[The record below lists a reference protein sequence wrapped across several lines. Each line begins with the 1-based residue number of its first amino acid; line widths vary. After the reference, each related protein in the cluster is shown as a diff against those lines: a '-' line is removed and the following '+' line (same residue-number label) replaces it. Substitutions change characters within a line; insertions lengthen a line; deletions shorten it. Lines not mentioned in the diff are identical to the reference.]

1 MRVRDQITFEAKD
14 DAEALRLAGERLG
27 KDAVILS
34 TRTVE
39 VGGFFGLFK
48 RRMLMVSAGILQD
61 EQTEARSKPKEKDDV
76 TSKERLVAF
85 QKLLEFKQAA
95 EVRAGLE
102 PRNIEA
108 PGVAEDTTKVIYS
121 PSSISSGGGGANR
134 PVVDSV
140 HLSSA
145 GLSSSSASSFGA
157 EVKAD
162 ANARVNGDSGAEI
175 VSLKEQMAF
184 LSDRLD
190 MILQKLEQKPD
201 YPIEESVVA
210 EMPDVEAETQTKN
223 FSAGLFENA
232 KKDEPVDEPVQ
243 DVRDLESVAETVVQ
257 PVTQAV
263 AQSDVQAVKVEEK
276 NIEEKNIEEKNIEEK
291 KPDVKPEDLIKE
303 DEYYQRLLSVDVEPL
318 YAFELVKE
326 YRMGAHN
333 KPFAKWLA
341 TKVPCAAKT
350 SSDALGGR
358 KVMLI
363 GPTGVGKTT
372 TIAKLA
378 AMQAL
383 WDHKN
388 VLLLTSDT
396 YRIAAVDQ
404 LRTYAKILG
413 VPIEVIFEV
422 ESFPGILEKHA
433 DAELILLDTAGR
445 GQKDRKNLDTCEV
458 LYDAFKPDAIHL
470 VLAANMKYKDMR
482 DVVKRMSVVPI
493 SRVIFTKIDETAD
506 YGSLLSV
513 IKMLGS
519 PVSFLTTG
527 QNVPNDIE
535 VASAERFVD
544 MLLWN
549 ENEES

>member
-39 VGGFFGLFK
+39 VGGFLGFFK

-61 EQTEARSKPKEKDDV
+61 EQVDARSKPKEKDDV

-102 PRNIEA
+102 PRNIE
-108 PGVAEDTTKVIYS
+108 TTPADADAAKVIYS
-121 PSSISSGGGGANR
+121 PSSVSSGNVGNR
-134 PVVDSV
+134 AVVDSV

-145 GLSSSSASSFGA
+145 GLSSASGLSGGA
-157 EVKAD
+157 DAKAD
-162 ANARVNGDSGAEI
+162 TKANEVADAEI
-175 VSLKEQMAF
+175 VNLREQVASLSEK
-184 LSDRLD
+184 LD
-190 MILQKLEQKPD
+190 MVLQKLEQK
-201 YPIEESVVA
+201 SVSSA
-210 EMPDVEAETQTKN
+210 KEPADVETEAQAKN
-223 FSAGLFENA
+223 FSAGLPGVSERT
-232 KKDEPVDEPVQ
+232 EPEIQVIQP
-243 DVRDLESVAETVVQ
+243 DV
-257 PVTQAV
+257 P
-263 AQSDVQAVKVEEK
+263 DVQ
-276 NIEEKNIEEKNIEEK
+276 
-291 KPDVKPEDLIKE
+291 PEDLIKK
-303 DEYYQRLLSVDVEPL
+303 DEWYQRLLSAEVEPS
-318 YAFELVKE
+318 YAFELVNE
-326 YRMGAHN
+326 YRMNAPGAM
-333 KPFAKWLA
+333 FAKWLE
-341 TKVPCAAKT
+341 TKVSCAAKT
-350 SSDALGGR
+350 SSEALGGR

-378 AMQAL
+378 AIQAL

-458 LYDAFKPDAIHL
+458 LYDAFKPDAVHL
-470 VLAANMKYKDMR
+470 VLAANMKYRDMQ

-506 YGSLLSV
+506 YGSLLNA
-513 IKMLGS
+513 IKTLGS

-535 VASAERFVD
+535 VASAERFVG
-544 MLLWN
+544 MLLGN

>member
-1 MRVRDQITFEAKD
+1 MRVVNQITFEAKD

-34 TRTVE
+34 TRIVA
-39 VGGFFGLFK
+39 VGGFLGLFK
-48 RRMLMVSAGILQD
+48 RKMLMVSAGIFQD
-61 EQTEARSKPKEKDDV
+61 EQAETKNKPKEKTEGA
-76 TSKERLVAF
+76 TSKESIAAF
-85 QKLLEFKQAA
+85 QRMLEFKQAN
-95 EVRAGLE
+95 EIRAGLE
-102 PRNIEA
+102 PRNIETVGTGA
-108 PGVAEDTTKVIYS
+108 DTTKIIYS
-121 PSSISSGGGGANR
+121 PLSVSSGGAGNNKS
-134 PVVDSV
+134 VVDSA
-140 HLSSA
+140 HFSSA
-145 GLSSSSASSFGA
+145 GLSSASNSGGAAEAKKEAKEAKIATRANEDAGAEIVTLREQVASLSERLDMVLKKLEQKSDSSAEELFAEEPA

-162 ANARVNGDSGAEI
+162 DPAKNFSPGLFEA
-175 VSLKEQMAF
+175 
-184 LSDRLD
+184 
-190 MILQKLEQKPD
+190 
-201 YPIEESVVA
+201 EESVQLDRADAETVA
-210 EMPDVEAETQTKN
+210 HPVVEAE
-223 FSAGLFENA
+223 
-232 KKDEPVDEPVQ
+232 
-243 DVRDLESVAETVVQ
+243 
-257 PVTQAV
+257 
-263 AQSDVQAVKVEEK
+263 VQAVTE
-276 NIEEKNIEEKNIEEK
+276 
-291 KPDVKPEDLIKE
+291 VKTEDLIRG
-303 DEYYQRLLSVDVEPL
+303 DEYYQRLLSVEVESI

-326 YRMGAHN
+326 YRLNAKN
-333 KPFAKWLA
+333 APFAKWLE

-350 SSDALGGR
+350 ASEALGGR

-378 AMQAL
+378 AIQAL
-383 WDHKN
+383 WDHKK

-422 ESFPGILEKHA
+422 ESFPGILEKHS

-470 VLAANMKYKDMR
+470 VLSANMKYRDMQ

-506 YGSLLSV
+506 YGSLLSI

-544 MLLWN
+544 MLLEN